1 MAHLDK
7 NDIKRERP
15 SQHIAGNYDDK
26 LGVGGLER
34 NSQPKPQ
41 VQSPTYDVYVKNF
54 ATRPQARSVLAA
66 SLAVND
72 TSIAAGKHSL
82 RSWRFCLP
90 PRAIGLE

>member
-1 MAHLDK
+1 MYP
-7 NDIKRERP
+7 RRGGQGEP
-15 SQHIAGNYDDK
+15 TEPFAGNYDNK

-41 VQSPTYDVYVKNF
+41 VQSPIYDVYVKNF

-82 RSWRFCLP
+82 RSWRLWLQ